1 MSERRLHYLLV
12 DVFARQRFAG
22 NQLAVVL
29 GADDLAQHQM
39 QAVAQELNLSET
51 TFPVALTTDD
61 VAAGADYRVRIFTAS
76 REIPF
81 AGHPTL
87 GTAWVLARQGLLA
100 AGERIQACGA
110 GLIGVRVPDDPR
122 EPLELRAEPRDLSG
136 ALSDEAT
143 ARCAVSVGL
152 DPEDVVGKAYAA
164 GCGLTWVHLQ
174 VAPTAIARAHPRLTE
189 MDDVDLGGATLR
201 DPLVGLNVYSLQGTA
216 VRARVF
222 APGPSVPEDPATGS
236 AAVGLGVALVA
247 SGDAAGSGVT
257 RYEIVQGVEIGRPSY
272 LSGRV
277 EAVDG
282 VARACWVAG
291 QVQPIGDGT
300 IALPPTIRDL
310 PTDDPRLTH

>member
-1 MSERRLHYLLV
+1 MRGNSLRYVLV
-12 DVFARQRFAG
+12 DVFARQPFAG

-29 GADDLAQHQM
+29 DADDLSQQQM
-39 QAVAQELNLSET
+39 QAIAQEFNLSET
-51 TFPVALTTDD
+51 TFPVPRTSEDQ
-61 VAAGADYRVRIFTAS
+61 AAGADYRVRIFTAS

-100 AGERIQACGA
+100 AGDRTQACGA
-110 GLIGVRVPDDPR
+110 GLIGVRVPDDLR

-164 GCGLTWVHLQ
+164 GCGLTWVHLP
-174 VAPTAIARAHPRLTE
+174 VAPTAIERAHPRLTE
-189 MDDVDLGGATLR
+189 MDDVDLGGAALR
-201 DPLVGLNVYSLQGTA
+201 DPLIGLNVYSLHGTA

-222 APGPSVPEDPATGS
+222 VPGLSVPEDPATGS

-257 RYEIVQGVEIGRPSY
+257 RYEILQGVELGRPSY

-277 EAVDG
+277 EAVGG
-282 VARACWVAG
+282 VARTCWVAG
-291 QVQPIGDGT
+291 QVQPIGEGT
-300 IALPPTIRDL
+300 IVV
-310 PTDDPRLTH
+310 PRVG